1 MGAATVG
8 LLIAWSFFLLVVLR
22 EGRPF
27 RFKKINLVRFM
38 SRAAIFGALSA
49 ILYIVP
55 FLKFPLPFFP
65 SFLEFHFDEIPV
77 FIAGF
82 AYGPLNA
89 FAVLIVKTIIK
100 LPFTSTLTVG
110 EWADLIYSSAF
121 IIPAAIIYQ
130 KRRDIKGVIAGFSLG
145 FVIQV
150 VVSLVFNV
158 YIMIPFY
165 MFVMGFPEAA
175 ILAMA
180 QAANPAV
187 TDIGWSLGFL
197 AIVPFNLLKN
207 TMVVIMTFLVYKSIH
222 RFMDRFEEKKLP
234 D

>member
-1 MGAATVG
+1 
-8 LLIAWSFFLLVVLR
+8 
-22 EGRPF
+22 
-27 RFKKINLVRFM
+27 M
-38 SRAAIFGALSA
+38 SRIAIFGALSA

-65 SFLEFHFDEIPV
+65 QFLEFHFDEIPL

-82 AYGPLNA
+82 AYGPFSA
-89 FAVLIVKTIIK
+89 FCAIVVKTIIK

-110 EWADLIYSSAF
+110 EWADLIYSTAF
-121 IIPAAIIYQ
+121 VVPAALIYQ
-130 KRRDIKGVIAGFSLG
+130 RQRNIKGVIAGFSVG
-145 FVIQV
+145 FIVQII
-150 VVSLVFNV
+150 VSLVFNV

-180 QAANPAV
+180 QLANPAV
-187 TDIGWSLGFL
+187 KNIGWSLGFL

-207 TMVVIMTFLVYKSIH
+207 TMVVILTFLVYKSIH
-222 RFMDRFEEKKLP
+222 RFMAQFEEKKLP
-234 D
+234 S

>member
-1 MGAATVG
+1 MGAAVVG
-8 LLIAWSFFLLVVLR
+8 LLLIWSFLLLIVLR
-22 EGRPF
+22 EGKLF
-27 RFKKINLVRFM
+27 RFQKLDLVRFM
-38 SRAAIFGALSA
+38 TRVAIFGAISA

-65 SFLEFHFDEIPV
+65 AFLEFHFDEIPL

-82 AYGPLNA
+82 AYGPFSA
-89 FAVLIVKTIIK
+89 FCAIVLKTIIK

-110 EWADLIYSSAF
+110 EWADLIYSTAF

-130 KRRDIKGVIAGFSLG
+130 RRRTIKGVILG
-145 FVIQV
+145 FAVGFIVQLV
-150 VVSLVFNV
+150 TSLVFNV

-187 TDIGWSLGFL
+187 TNIGWSLGFF
-197 AIVPFNLLKN
+197 AIIPFNVLKN
-207 TMVVIMTFLVYKSIH
+207 TMVVILTFLVYKSIH
-222 RFMDRFEEKKLP
+222 RFMAQFEQKKLP
-234 D
+234 S

>member
-121 IIPAAIIYQ
+121 VIPAAIIYQ

>member
-1 MGAATVG
+1 MGAALVG
-8 LLIAWSFFLLVVLR
+8 LLLVWIFLLIIVLR

-27 RFKKINLVRFM
+27 RFKKVNLVRFM
-38 SRAAIFGALSA
+38 SRVAIFGAISA

-65 SFLEFHFDEIPV
+65 QFLEFHFDEIPV

-82 AYGPLNA
+82 AYGPFSA
-89 FAVLIVKTIIK
+89 FCALIVKTIIK

-110 EWADLIYSSAF
+110 EWADLIYSTAF
-121 IIPAAIIYQ
+121 IVPAAIIYQ
-130 KRRDIKGVIAGFSLG
+130 RKRNIKGVIIGFAVG
-145 FVIQV
+145 FIVQIV
-150 VVSLVFNV
+150 TSLVFNV
-158 YIMIPFY
+158 YLMIPFY

-180 QAANPAV
+180 QAANSSV

-197 AIVPFNLLKN
+197 AIVPFNVLKN
-207 TMVVIMTFLVYKSIH
+207 VMVIILTFLVYKSIH
-222 RFMDRFEEKKLP
+222 RSIAQFEEKKLP
-234 D
+234 S

>member
-1 MGAATVG
+1 MGAALVG
-8 LLIAWSFFLLVVLR
+8 LLLLWSFFFLLVLR
-22 EGRPF
+22 EGKPF
-27 RFKKINLVRFM
+27 RFRKVNLVRFM
-38 SRAAIFGALSA
+38 SRVAIFGALSA

-82 AYGPLNA
+82 AYGPFSA
-89 FAVLIVKTIIK
+89 FAVLVVKTIIK

-130 KRRDIKGVIAGFSLG
+130 RRRDIKGVIAGFSLG
-145 FVIQV
+145 FIVQII
-150 VVSLVFNV
+150 VSLVFNV

-187 TDIGWSLGFL
+187 TNIGWSLGFL

-207 TMVVIMTFLVYKSIH
+207 TMVVILTFLVYKSIH
-222 RFMDRFEEKKLP
+222 QFMVRFEEKKLP
-234 D
+234 E

>member
-1 MGAATVG
+1 MGAALVG
-8 LLIAWSFFLLVVLR
+8 LLLLWSFFFLLVLR
-22 EGRPF
+22 EGKPF
-27 RFKKINLVRFM
+27 RFRKVNLVRFM
-38 SRAAIFGALSA
+38 SRVAIFGALSA

-82 AYGPLNA
+82 AYGPFSA
-89 FAVLIVKTIIK
+89 FAVLVVKTIIK

-130 KRRDIKGVIAGFSLG
+130 RRRDIKGVIAGFSLG
-145 FVIQV
+145 FIVQII
-150 VVSLVFNV
+150 VSLIFNV

-187 TDIGWSLGFL
+187 TNIGWSLGFL

-207 TMVVIMTFLVYKSIH
+207 TMVVILTFLVYKSIH
-222 RFMDRFEEKKLP
+222 QFMVRFEEKKLP
-234 D
+234 E

>member
-1 MGAATVG
+1 MGAAVVG
-8 LLIAWSFFLLVVLR
+8 LLLIWSFFLIVVLR
-22 EGRPF
+22 EGKSF
-27 RFKKINLVRFM
+27 HFQKIDLIRFM
-38 SRAAIFGALSA
+38 SRVAIFGALSA

-65 SFLEFHFDEIPV
+65 SFLEFHFDEIPL

-82 AYGPLNA
+82 AYGPFSVFCA
-89 FAVLIVKTIIK
+89 IIVKTIIK

-110 EWADLIYSSAF
+110 EWADLIYSTAF

-130 KRRDIKGVIAGFSLG
+130 KRRNIKGVILG
-145 FVIQV
+145 FILGFIVQIIT
-150 VVSLVFNV
+150 SLVFNV

-180 QAANPAV
+180 QTANPAV

-197 AIVPFNLLKN
+197 AIVPFNVIKNVMVILL
-207 TMVVIMTFLVYKSIH
+207 TFLVYKSIH
-222 RFMDRFEEKKLP
+222 KFMSQFEQKKLP
-234 D
+234 G

>member
-1 MGAATVG
+1 MGAALVG
-8 LLIAWSFFLLVVLR
+8 LLLVWSFITFLVIR
-22 EGRPF
+22 EGKPF
-27 RFKKINLVRFM
+27 KFQKINLVRFM
-38 SRAAIFGALSA
+38 SRVAIFGALSA

-55 FLKFPLPFFP
+55 FLKFPVPFFP

-82 AYGPLNA
+82 AYGPLSA
-89 FAVLIVKTIIK
+89 ICVLVVKTIIK

-110 EWADLIYSSAF
+110 EWADLIYSTAF
-121 IIPAAIIYQ
+121 IVPAALIYQ
-130 KRRDIKGVIAGFSLG
+130 KRRDIKGVLAGFGLG
-145 FVIQV
+145 FVIQIAT
-150 VVSLVFNV
+150 SLVFNV

-165 MFVMGFPEAA
+165 MFVMGFPEQA
-175 ILAMA
+175 ILGMA

-197 AIVPFNLLKN
+197 AIVPFNIIKN
-207 TMVVIMTFLVYKSIH
+207 IMVIILTFLVYKSIH
-222 RFMDRFEEKKLP
+222 RFMAQFEEKKLL

>member
-121 IIPAAIIYQ
+121 VIPAAIIYQ
-130 KRRDIKGVIAGFSLG
+130 RRRDIKGVIAGFSLG

>member
-1 MGAATVG
+1 MGAALVG
-8 LLIAWSFFLLVVLR
+8 LLLVWSFFFLLVLR
-22 EGRPF
+22 EGKPF
-27 RFKKINLVRFM
+27 RFRKVNLVRFM
-38 SRAAIFGALSA
+38 SRVAIFGALSA

-82 AYGPLNA
+82 AYGPFSA
-89 FAVLIVKTIIK
+89 FAVLVVKTIIK

-130 KRRDIKGVIAGFSLG
+130 RRRDIKGVIAGFSLG
-145 FVIQV
+145 FIVQII
-150 VVSLVFNV
+150 VSLIFNV

-187 TDIGWSLGFL
+187 TNIGWSLGFL

-207 TMVVIMTFLVYKSIH
+207 TMVVILTFLVYKSIH
-222 RFMDRFEEKKLP
+222 QFMVRFEEKKLP
-234 D
+234 E

>member
-1 MGAATVG
+1 MGAAFVG
-8 LLIAWSFFLLVVLR
+8 LCIAWLFFAVLVLR

-27 RFKKINLVRFM
+27 HFHKIDLVRFM
-38 SRAAIFGALSA
+38 SRVAIFGAMSA

-82 AYGPLNA
+82 AYGPFSALC
-89 FAVLIVKTIIK
+89 VLVVKTIIK

-110 EWADLIYSSAF
+110 EWADLMYSAAF
-121 IIPAAIIYQ
+121 VIPAAIIY
-130 KRRDIKGVIAGFSLG
+130 RRHRNLRSVVAGFAIG
-145 FVIQV
+145 FIAQLA
-150 VVSLVFNV
+150 VSLIFNV
-158 YIMIPFY
+158 YLIIPFY

-175 ILAMA
+175 ILGMA

-187 TDIGWSLGFL
+187 TDIGWSLGLL
-197 AIVPFNLLKN
+197 AIVPFNIIKN
-207 TMVVIMTFLVYKSIH
+207 AMVVAMTFLVYKSIH
-222 RFMDRFEEKKLP
+222 RYMGRFEEKKLL

>member
-1 MGAATVG
+1 MGAALVG
-8 LLIAWSFFLLVVLR
+8 LLLVWSFFFLLVLR
-22 EGRPF
+22 EGKPF
-27 RFKKINLVRFM
+27 RFRKVNLVRFM
-38 SRAAIFGALSA
+38 SRVAIFGALSA

-82 AYGPLNA
+82 AYGPFSA
-89 FAVLIVKTIIK
+89 FAVLVVKTIIK

-130 KRRDIKGVIAGFSLG
+130 RRRDIKGVIAGFSLG
-145 FVIQV
+145 FIVQII
-150 VVSLVFNV
+150 VSLVFNV

-187 TDIGWSLGFL
+187 TNIGWSLGFL

-207 TMVVIMTFLVYKSIH
+207 TMVVILTFLVYKSIH
-222 RFMDRFEEKKLP
+222 QFMVRFEEKKLP
-234 D
+234 E

>member
-1 MGAATVG
+1 MGAALVG
-8 LLIAWSFFLLVVLR
+8 LLLVWSFFFLLVLR
-22 EGRPF
+22 EGKPF
-27 RFKKINLVRFM
+27 RFRKVNLVRFM
-38 SRAAIFGALSA
+38 SRVAIFGALSA

-82 AYGPLNA
+82 AYGPFSA
-89 FAVLIVKTIIK
+89 FAVLVVKTIIK

-130 KRRDIKGVIAGFSLG
+130 RRRDIKGVIAGFSLG
-145 FVIQV
+145 FIVQII
-150 VVSLVFNV
+150 VSLVFNV

-187 TDIGWSLGFL
+187 TNIGWSLGFL

-207 TMVVIMTFLVYKSIH
+207 TMVVILTFLVYKSIH
-222 RFMDRFEEKKLP
+222 RFMVRFEEKKLP
-234 D
+234 E

>member
-1 MGAATVG
+1 MGAALVG
-8 LLIAWSFFLLVVLR
+8 LLIIWSFLLIVVLR
-22 EGRPF
+22 EGKPF
-27 RFKKINLVRFM
+27 RFHKVDLVRFM
-38 SRAAIFGALSA
+38 SRIAIFGALSA

-65 SFLEFHFDEIPV
+65 QFLEFHFDEIPL

-82 AYGPLNA
+82 AYGPFSA
-89 FAVLIVKTIIK
+89 FCAIVVKTIIK

-110 EWADLIYSSAF
+110 EWADLIYSTAF
-121 IIPAAIIYQ
+121 VVPAALIYQ
-130 KRRDIKGVIAGFSLG
+130 RQRNIKGVIAGFSVG
-145 FVIQV
+145 FIVQII
-150 VVSLVFNV
+150 VSLVFNV

-180 QAANPAV
+180 QLANPAV
-187 TDIGWSLGFL
+187 KNIGWSLGFL

-207 TMVVIMTFLVYKSIH
+207 TMVVILTFLVYKSIH
-222 RFMDRFEEKKLP
+222 RFMAQFEEKKLP
-234 D
+234 S